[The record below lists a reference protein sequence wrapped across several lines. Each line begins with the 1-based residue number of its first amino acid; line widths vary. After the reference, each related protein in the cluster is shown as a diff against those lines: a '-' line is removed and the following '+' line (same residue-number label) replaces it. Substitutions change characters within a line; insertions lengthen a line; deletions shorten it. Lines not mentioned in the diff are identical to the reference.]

1 VTAARHVWIATLPG
15 PMLRAD
21 RVLSLEL
28 RGGSSWDYDDVDN
41 DPPILDASVW
51 ARLEP
56 TGEPILVEVDGAK
69 DAPAN
74 LAELLRLLA
83 EADRREEP
91 VLYLRLSP
99 DPVNAH
105 SLAWTLTPEAP
116 VDLWTTQ
123 LHGLTDPHDD
133 LSTGSA
139 EPFRPDHYE

>member
-15 PMLRAD
+15 PVLRAD

-28 RGGSSWDYDDVDN
+28 RAGSSWDYDDVDD

-56 TGEPILVEVDGAK
+56 TGEPVLVEVDSAK

-74 LAELLRLLA
+74 LAGLLRFLA
-83 EADRREEP
+83 DAERRDEP
-91 VLYLRLSP
+91 VLYLRLIP
-99 DPVNAH
+99 DPANARD
-105 SLAWTLTPEAP
+105 LAWTLSPEAP

-123 LHGLTDPHDD
+123 LHGLPDPRDD
-133 LSTGSA
+133 PAADSA
-139 EPFRPDHYE
+139 KPFRPDHYT